1 MSGMKNK
8 WGLSVGVNKSAW
20 GAPES
25 QIVTHLT
32 MKIPQNKRILVIV
45 LEYVQF
51 SQTLSILSKEFLFS
65 KYVFLT
71 H

>member
-25 QIVTHLT
+25 HPLDNEDT
-32 MKIPQNKRILVIV
+32 
-45 LEYVQF
+45 
-51 SQTLSILSKEFLFS
+51 SK
-65 KYVFLT
+65 
-71 H
+71 

>member
-20 GAPES
+20 GR
-25 QIVTHLT
+25 QRVTHLT
-32 MKIPQNKRILVIV
+32 PKIPQNKRILVIV
-45 LEYVQF
+45 LKYVQF
-51 SQTLSILSKEFLFS
+51 FQTLSILSKEFLFS